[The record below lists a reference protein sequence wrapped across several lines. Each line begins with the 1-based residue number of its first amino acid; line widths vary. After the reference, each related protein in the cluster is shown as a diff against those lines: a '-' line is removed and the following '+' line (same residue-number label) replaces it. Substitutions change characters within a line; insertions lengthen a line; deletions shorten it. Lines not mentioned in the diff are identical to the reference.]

1 MKGTRGKMDGKFQT
15 SQIYQRCLA
24 RGTNNT
30 QICYLQPSNRHYANF
45 KPAFRNGRP
54 PVCPTKDMFCYF
66 LPLGLC
72 PPLHMNTTPAS
83 PFEGFD
89 TNPFA
94 WAMEYAH
101 RQKMWVRKRVHNL
114 IKAKAPPV
122 SLPCAAMHVRRT
134 DVAMKA
140 DWARQHFSIGKY
152 LHKLKEKGI
161 YTKNLLLFTDDQ
173 NALEEALT
181 HHPSYNWMYLNIS
194 RHRGSSGGYENHI
207 AASDPADEVTAML
220 SIFKLARHC
229 DSFVMG
235 HSTFADEIY
244 RGMVSKGKNITLLRV
259 DEGLDVFNPSYTT
272 SEEDLMESLASN
284 SSGT

>member
-1 MKGTRGKMDGKFQT
+1 
-15 SQIYQRCLA
+15 
-24 RGTNNT
+24 
-30 QICYLQPSNRHYANF
+30 
-45 KPAFRNGRP
+45 
-54 PVCPTKDMFCYF
+54 
-66 LPLGLC
+66 
-72 PPLHMNTTPAS
+72 MNTTPAS